1 MTYEYDKEKNVI
13 NISDVNSSIALP
25 IDDLRNI
32 NDLVNREIYFK
43 DDVSYFLQEKAED
56 GEIEESMLDNQEYLD
71 DILSEYQVLRDKYD
85 GDAEGLTWKQCLE
98 EAFKKCPVEDYE
110 HDSIEK

>member
-13 NISDVNSSIALP
+13 NIDDGNSSIALP

-43 DDVSYFLQEKAED
+43 EDVNYFLQEKAED

-71 DILSEYQVLRDKYD
+71 DILSEYQTLRDEND
-85 GDAEGLTWKQCLE
+85 GDAEGLTWKQCLD
-98 EAFKKCPVEDYE
+98 EAFENCPVEDYE